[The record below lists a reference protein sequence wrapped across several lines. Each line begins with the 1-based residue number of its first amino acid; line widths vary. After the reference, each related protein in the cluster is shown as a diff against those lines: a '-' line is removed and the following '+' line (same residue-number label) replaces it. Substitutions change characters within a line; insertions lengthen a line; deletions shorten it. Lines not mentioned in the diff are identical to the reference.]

1 MEITERKIWRYQR
14 YSEAWL
20 TIHYH
25 KKKTNNGQQKTTQ
38 KTRLNKMNPTEKQGW
53 TRCSRRISTSCFTS
67 GTSRVTLHR
76 FMPVRGVNYQHCTIT
91 YKYVCLKCMK
101 IEIRRKQILDK
112 FSGKCSPGYWCTVCV
127 LSDLHV
133 AFEKRICYSFYHRV
147 LY

>member
-38 KTRLNKMNPTEKQGW
+38 KTRLNNMNPTEKQGW

-91 YKYVCLKCMK
+91 YKYLCLFEMYEDRDQEKANSW
-101 IEIRRKQILDK
+101 QIFWQMLTWLLMH
-112 FSGKCSPGYWCTVCV
+112 SLCSFRSTCSFWEKNMLFI
-127 LSDLHV
+127 LS
-133 AFEKRICYSFYHRV
+133 
-147 LY
+147 